1 MIYEDLIKQYE
12 ELTEEEKNTLLVYK
26 SRLGRAIN
34 SLDNNNLEIKEIY
47 EKYKSLVE
55 NPKNIFMKFSVFK
68 DVSFTSLED
77 FKNSLT
83 EIKEKIDEISSKII
97 LPQDITV

>member
-97 LPQDITV
+97 LP

>member
-83 EIKEKIDEISSKII
+83 EIKEKIDEISSK
-97 LPQDITV
+97 